1 VRTRSQRDTILNDS
15 DALKPAQG
23 IAQLLI
29 RIATARVGLGA
40 RANATNSLPKTWDAR
55 DRWVTSIARHKFD
68 AARMVHVSFLRARQ
82 DLCLDSP
89 ETVQDHSSSRPH
101 RGVLADALDCELC
114 EFGRTARVSRL
125 AHFFGIDGKSRRG
138 ARKMRVIGELA
149 RRDLGKDDAQR
160 EDVGGEI
167 KLVAE
172 EDLGRHVC
180 VRAAESQA
188 TGLLFVAGR
197 DARKTKVCD
206 LETAVRSE
214 EEVLALE
221 IAMDAFASMKVGEG
235 TGNVGC
241 KGKSETPWQ
250 WLGFVVNILT
260 EVAYGVK

>member
-1 VRTRSQRDTILNDS
+1 VRTRSQKDTILNDS

-40 RANATNSLPKTWDAR
+40 RANPDLLANSPTKTWDAR
-55 DRWVTSIARHKFD
+55 GTRVTSIACHKFD
-68 AARMVHVSFLRARQ
+68 AARMMHISLLRARQ

-89 ETVQDHSSSRPH
+89 ETVQDHSSGRPH

-114 EFGRTARVSRL
+114 EFGRTARVSRP
-125 AHFFGIDGKSRRG
+125 AHFFGVDGKSRRRAG
-138 ARKMRVIGELA
+138 KMCVIGEAA
-149 RRDLGKDDAQR
+149 RCDLGEDDAQR

-167 KLVAE
+167 KLAAE

-180 VRAAESQA
+180 VRAAEGQA
-188 TGLLFVAGR
+188 TGLLLVARR
-197 DARKTKVCD
+197 DTGKTKVCD

-221 IAMDAFASMKVGEG
+221 VAMDAFAGMKVGEG

-241 KGKSETPWQ
+241 KGKSETPW
-250 WLGFVVNILT
+250 
-260 EVAYGVK
+260 